1 MNIDKIIRHTY
12 ARVRCQDRAL
22 MSCQK
27 MFELTARKAT
37 EAPHAIT
44 TDVFYEAI
52 FRVSLIKISG
62 VKLERKVISGLRLLL
77 KKAVGEIF

>member
-44 TDVFYEAI
+44 TYIYFVN
-52 FRVSLIKISG
+52 
-62 VKLERKVISGLRLLL
+62 
-77 KKAVGEIF
+77 